1 MPFPSRNRSD
11 MTPPLRS
18 QQSEV
23 SDIQDRFYD
32 NDDEHSDSIGDE
44 GIEAIFETVV
54 SRRSE
59 RSSPTPDEIMKDL
72 AHTPMAYKPQSDES
86 DSSATFP
93 LTPLTGS
100 PESSSHLRDDFPR
113 QCSYNKCFTLQR
125 DLEGKQPFDEESA
138 LRIVDHLHGLGIRV
152 YVIPSYSDK
161 GLLWDI
167 RKVLKEES
175 NHRNKVM
182 DSDQDKECC
191 LLYKN
196 ISNGRLYNITL
207 KGHAVAGLVGTF
219 QSLRHSFSGFQ
230 AMAALVVISRSLACA
245 ADDEAIGVKPA
256 YLSLI
261 LGLVLTEE
269 ISLSLANA
277 VMYVRGYPSISAFA
291 LTTHLPSDWL
301 RKVMILMLALA
312 GAANGKLQVYLTLGG
327 ILLAC
332 FILLANLGS
341 RAWNTL
347 DWNSFSYS
355 GIGASPAAYA
365 LAIVTGICFPYMGH
379 RDVLQSSGH
388 AIVII
393 IQNSILVAIIFVLSA
408 FEEVQ
413 KFLVVGSETCDQD
426 VVNSVIGIWWTVTV
440 LVCLG
445 LVYRLHIQPTIP
457 SPEEEESTLEVNESS
472 PVGYT
477 VPSLPHFAVDPGL
490 CYHQKA
496 HESGWISTPMKVVGG
511 GLVTC
516 VIGTLIVYMSFT
528 QVDDEFT
535 SLETDWF

>member
-1 MPFPSRNRSD
+1 MPFLSRNSSD
-11 MTPPLRS
+11 ITPPLRS

-23 SDIQDRFYD
+23 LDIQDRFYD

-54 SRRSE
+54 SRRSD

-72 AHTPMAYKPQSDES
+72 AHTTMAYKPQSEKS

-93 LTPLTGS
+93 LTPHTGS
-100 PESSSHLRDDFPR
+100 PESSFHLRDDFPR

-125 DLEGKQPFDEESA
+125 DLEEKQPFDEESA

-230 AMAALVVISRSLACA
+230 AMAALVVLARSFACA
-245 ADDEAIGVKPA
+245 VD
-256 YLSLI
+256 
-261 LGLVLTEE
+261 
-269 ISLSLANA
+269 
-277 VMYVRGYPSISAFA
+277 VRGYPSISAFA

-301 RKVMILMLALA
+301 RKLMVLALALA

-347 DWNSFSYS
+347 NLNSFSYS

-388 AIVII
+388 AIAII

-413 KFLVVGSETCDQD
+413 KFLVVGSEP
-426 VVNSVIGIWWTVTV
+426 TV
-440 LVCLG
+440 
-445 LVYRLHIQPTIP
+445 PA
-457 SPEEEESTLEVNESS
+457 PEEEESTLEVNQSS

-490 CYHQKA
+490 CYHHKA
-496 HESGWISTPMKVVGG
+496 HESGWISTPMKLVGG
-511 GLVTC
+511 VLVAC
-516 VIGTLIVYMSFT
+516 AIGTMIVYMSFT
-528 QVDDEFT
+528 QVDDEYT